1 MKVRRLDPETHE
13 ITFGQGLA
21 NYAADQAAVA
31 QNVKTR
37 LVLQLAEWYLDD
49 NAGVPYLGEICTKPA
64 NLPLVESLIKE
75 CILGT
80 YGVKEISAFD
90 MLYDAATRQVSISA
104 TVKNAFGTVESIQ
117 VDYSK

>member
-1 MKVRRLDPETHE
+1 MKVRRLDPATHE
-13 ITFGQGLA
+13 ITFGQGIA
-21 NYAADQAAVA
+21 NYTSDQSAVA

-37 LVLQLAEWYLDD
+37 LLLQLGEWYLDD

-64 NLPLVESLIKE
+64 NLPLVESLLKE

-80 YGVKEISAFD
+80 YGIKAITYFE
-90 MLYDAATRQVSISA
+90 MTYDAATRVVSVS
-104 TVKNAFGTVESIQ
+104 TRVTNTYGNVEYIQ